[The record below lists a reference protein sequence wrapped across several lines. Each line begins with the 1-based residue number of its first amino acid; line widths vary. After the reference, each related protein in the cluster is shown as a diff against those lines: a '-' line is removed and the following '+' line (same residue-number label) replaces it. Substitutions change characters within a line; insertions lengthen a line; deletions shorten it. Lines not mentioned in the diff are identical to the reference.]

1 MKRLTSLSKARLIA
15 QVAAE
20 KKGENIAIMDM
31 RKISTMCD
39 WFVLVS
45 ASSSRRINAISK
57 TIQRKLSKEGISPA
71 RVEGKQN
78 QYWVLLDFGDVVVH
92 VFYEQIRDFYGLE
105 RLWSEAPIERFKN
118 KCLAKTSPEE

>member
-1 MKRLTSLSKARLIA
+1 MNRLTSLSKARLIA

-20 KKGENIAIMDM
+20 KKGENIVIMDM
-31 RKISTMCD
+31 QKISTMCD

-45 ASSSRRINAISK
+45 ASSSRRINAISN

-71 RVEGKQN
+71 RVEGKQS
-78 QYWVLLDFGDVVVH
+78 QYWVLLDFEDVVVH

-118 KCLAKTSPEE
+118 KCLVKTSPEE